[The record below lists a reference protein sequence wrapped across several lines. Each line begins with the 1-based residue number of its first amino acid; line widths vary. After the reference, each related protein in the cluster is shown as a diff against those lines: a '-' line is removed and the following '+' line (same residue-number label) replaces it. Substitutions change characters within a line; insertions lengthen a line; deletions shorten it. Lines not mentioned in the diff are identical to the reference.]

1 MRLLQLGHDDHALL
15 VTTHHIISDAWSVG
29 IFMRELVACYNEF
42 SNGNSPV
49 LLLPLQ
55 YRDFASWQREWLVRD
70 CKTNSITGGKRSQAL
85 PPLLTC
91 QPTGRVQCRG
101 FRGAR
106 RSFVIGKETIDKLK
120 TVARAANATLFMTLL
135 TAFQSLLS
143 CLTNANDLVVG
154 SPTAGR
160 NPPETEALIGYFAN
174 TIILRAQFAGDPT
187 FREVWAARV
196 SQQSPLLLIRI
207 YRLKSWLTNLKPVR
221 TASYNPLF
229 QVWFVLQNVQIERE
243 EFRGLSMESIAID
256 NATTRHDLQL
266 TLWES
271 AHGLEGV
278 FTYSTDLFDAETIEG
293 IAEQFKTLVGL
304 VVEQPDIKLSALRT
318 AMNEKQSVAT
328 EELSRQRLKSARRKV
343 VNFNS
348 A

>member
-1 MRLLQLGHDDHALL
+1 
-15 VTTHHIISDAWSVG
+15 
-29 IFMRELVACYNEF
+29 
-42 SNGNSPV
+42 
-49 LLLPLQ
+49 LQ
-55 YRDFASWQREWLVRD
+55 YSDFASWQREWLSGARLQTQLDYWRQTLAGAPPVINLPTDRPRPV
-70 CKTNSITGGKRSQAL
+70 SRS
-85 PPLLTC
+85 
-91 QPTGRVQCRG
+91 

-106 RSFVIGKETIDKLK
+106 RSFLIGKETIDKLK

-160 NPPETEALIGYFAN
+160 NQSETEALIGYFAN
-174 TIILRAQFAGDPT
+174 TIILRAQFSGDPT
-187 FREVWAARV
+187 FSESLSRTRESAIAAFANQDLPFEKLV
-196 SQQSPLLLIRI
+196 DE
-207 YRLKSWLTNLKPVR
+207 LKPVR

-271 AHGLEGV
+271 AHGLEGA

-304 VVEQPDIKLSALRT
+304 AAEQPDIKLSALRT
-318 AMNEKQSVAT
+318 AMNEKLSVAT
-328 EELSRQRLKSARRKV
+328 EELSRQKLKSARRKV
-343 VNFNS
+343 VTR
-348 A
+348 